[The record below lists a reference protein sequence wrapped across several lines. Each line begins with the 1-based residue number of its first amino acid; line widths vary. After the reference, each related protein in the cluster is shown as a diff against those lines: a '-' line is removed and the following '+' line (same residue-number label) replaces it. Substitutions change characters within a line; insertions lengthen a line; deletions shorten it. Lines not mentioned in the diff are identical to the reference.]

1 MRMFGQGKKAYDLY
15 TVQRGTGGK
24 RLNPNL
30 PKQIR
35 KALGTER
42 EVLVVVKEKYIEEL
56 RKSIREDQVI
66 ANDEHE
72 EQQVR
77 DRVRERIADNQE
89 QIDALEN
96 ERGELE
102 ERLPLRERLNNIFKK
117 YGFTVTA
124 VVLAVGT
131 TIGVIVNFLTKGLK
145 SVSTGVR
152 NGLQILGKKIAEI
165 LPGLIG
171 TIVSFI
177 FKTAGSVI
185 SFLGKNAWL
194 LILGVAVFMIEQFK
208 KNR

>member
-42 EVLVVVKEKYIEEL
+42 EVLVVVKEKDIEEL

-117 YGFTVTA
+117 YGFTVTV

-131 TIGVIVNFLTKGLK
+131 TIGVIVNSLTKGLK
-145 SVSTGVR
+145 SVATGVR
-152 NGLQILGKKIAEI
+152 NGLQVLGKKDSANSPRSHRDYRQFHLQDRWISDQ
-165 LPGLIG
+165 LPRKECLASHSRSRG
-171 TIVSFI
+171 FHD
-177 FKTAGSVI
+177 
-185 SFLGKNAWL
+185 
-194 LILGVAVFMIEQFK
+194 
-208 KNR
+208 